1 MVLRIKVTP
10 TVIGAVSGLYY
21 DYTMSIIIINYCRL
35 ICAYVGT
42 TKLLVF
48 ICKH

>member
-10 TVIGAVSGLYY
+10 SVIGAVSGLYY
-21 DYTMSIIIINYCRL
+21 DYTMSIIINYCKL
-35 ICAYVGT
+35 ICAHVGT